1 MGTVIPFG
9 VSQVSM
15 ILQRAAINAKSI
27 QKRMVCNLGVR
38 AKPLNSLWFF
48 WLLSFF
54 SAFCFLVV
62 FMAQHIF
69 MPQFDLCCN
78 HACFFAL
85 LFLVKAS
92 SGHSSSSGLY
102 RNTNSEDWS
111 FLTMDHQ
118 WICHNSHKKFYFHCS
133 VLESY
138 HGNHIVKHHSQVPL
152 TGIIKGCDWNLSW
165 PAP

>member
-15 ILQRAAINAKSI
+15 ILQRAAINVKSI
-27 QKRMVCNLGVR
+27 QKQMICNLGVR

-48 WLLSFF
+48 WLLIFF

-69 MPQFDLCCN
+69 TPQFDLCCN

-118 WICHNSHKKFYFHCS
+118 WICHNSHKKIIF
-133 VLESY
+133 
-138 HGNHIVKHHSQVPL
+138 IVQYWKVITATILWNTIHKFHSQ
-152 TGIIKGCDWNLSW
+152 G
-165 PAP
+165 